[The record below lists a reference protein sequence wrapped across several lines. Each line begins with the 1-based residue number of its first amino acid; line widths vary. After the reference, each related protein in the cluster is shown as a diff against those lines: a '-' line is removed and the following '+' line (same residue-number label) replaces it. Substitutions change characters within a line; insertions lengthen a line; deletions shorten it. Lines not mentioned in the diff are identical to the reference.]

1 MIKTKGE
8 SDKLYQAEICVNNYT
23 YHLYKIHLVNIILFQ
38 RENQDKLIWN
48 KIKNDWF
55 ALEKEDFVSWLV
67 QTKSKVHIHTYGYIT
82 RTFNRKGERLIHRQR
97 LTSVDRRC
105 STIFF
110 LLLLVFTVFL
120 PSNQRFIQCR
130 YTCTNVCT
138 CRKRGEKEKKFLNV
152 SQEKCDQNKRKECVC
167 YSPSCSPL
175 SNIGWIND
183 VNTEHCSGAYI
194 LSLSFFRYCYCYYW
208 IDSKDERW
216 KLYTH
221 KEAEKN

>member
-105 STIFF
+105 STIFSSSSSRVHCVLTF
-110 LLLLVFTVFL
+110 ESAIYSMQVYVH
-120 PSNQRFIQCR
+120 
-130 YTCTNVCT
+130 
-138 CRKRGEKEKKFLNV
+138 
-152 SQEKCDQNKRKECVC
+152 ECM
-167 YSPSCSPL
+167 YM
-175 SNIGWIND
+175 
-183 VNTEHCSGAYI
+183 
-194 LSLSFFRYCYCYYW
+194 
-208 IDSKDERW
+208 
-216 KLYTH
+216 
-221 KEAEKN
+221 